1 MPMGLF
7 ESWHVK
13 QQGRCAIR
21 CKPKDARPFK
31 KKIRMQSQ
39 MLKRKRKRALPP
51 PAILNDEEIVTSQE
65 LGIPESHTKQWG
77 CHQTAAGKR
86 RKKSLDCRNPDTNND
101 SCQEGASL
109 DEFIKTTDEIIHDGI
124 QTKFVGDGDGDGD
137 GPQHFPSLS
146 LPRSLHNKDVP
157 LERKIDL
164 AYLFMESLKDQQQ
177 SLNLSLPW
185 EKSWMGRPQLVLLL
199 CDWIQSILI
208 SSTKQNAAPQISTQN
223 DGCLLARCWVIFK
236 WCLQSEYLERAI
248 FSPNLMRP
256 INCVLIAAIS
266 FQDNDRD
273 IHNGFPCI
281 SLEHVKPESEMIFP
295 RVLMKEFT
303 EAVEV
308 LFSLHGRYFRPT
320 LDLWASS
327 ALAAASLGQRV
338 FSKELPEDDQFVL
351 PKLVCLVLESF
362 TRYLGSH
369 PNPKNV
375 FPVIVEKLLE
385 PLLSLLE
392 VLTGE
397 FNSKERSKND
407 VAYIW
412 RTRLLGI
419 VEDIFAFGLFHS
431 VHIDGYL
438 NVCKSYSQVESQ
450 RIIKANKKAK
460 PASSREH
467 EREVPHAAVG
477 SYHKSLFQKLDY
489 LRKEGKT
496 TALHG
501 IGRLLSIFI
510 RRKKN
515 QGANASHIIGTRKI
529 NSSRIFGESQET
541 RNSDKEL
548 QDTTHS
554 TGSSTKNDGIAKTSN
569 ACESTQTSG
578 EAGVHLNK
586 QEKVMGKP
594 LFNLF
599 VEFME
604 PLQIDLEKCEGFIDI
619 QESKKFCHM
628 SCVQSTVVAINGLL
642 GVVKDDKIYIPT
654 EDTPGQ
660 AHFNYLKRI
669 YSTIF
674 QLGAL
679 VLTLCSRVAS
689 GADNKVRNGL
699 VERFGSKEQV
709 FGPGLETLAMTTMK
723 NIVLA
728 LGYLME
734 IEYRVAEE
742 ELLDLWLLLLSFL
755 ALDSCGN
762 NKHRNSPILAPEII
776 QLGCR
781 IICIYGELRQVD
793 RPLFRLFESIRQF
806 IFCSCNRSMERA
818 HRILF
823 PFIVSL
829 PATISLGA
837 VTSLVCSQEF
847 LNVVGVVFASVP
859 EGQVAQSIRLLKVD
873 VMETLGWM
881 KKPTVQDISR
891 EPQVTESQNKAK
903 QDTTVQAEV
912 VGKALSELYML
923 MLDKS
928 NVTVNNCIPVGNA
941 LKEMVISVSPCLDTL
956 LDKATDHAEGLW
968 ECILSVITGK
978 MSEDKHGNIKMQLTS
993 LVGGS
998 WILVFIFRLYLSCR
1012 SLYRQ
1017 CIFLMPPNPAK
1028 KSSLAMGDT
1037 FTAFSGSDWIQE
1049 GGNLIGGYFSWIG
1062 KPSVSVPTMLL
1073 TVSQSL
1079 EQDGFERTS
1088 ALLYVLH
1095 NIALQRLVDLNR
1107 QLNALA
1113 FLHDKTLRLNRAMAE
1128 GGDDL
1133 PIQCKERKRLEK
1145 RIQISKQEASALT
1158 DFILKYAFS
1167 IVEKVEHKTCTVEID
1182 NTRLWA
1188 WNSVV
1193 GMLNEHS
1200 LVTAI
1205 WQLVCNNVDV
1215 WSCHASK
1222 KSMKKFVSKL
1232 LGSFLSILKGNCT
1245 DVSFQLV
1252 EKRMENELKVVTM
1265 EKTSS
1270 QLLRNSVLYEQQFF
1284 CRYLARKIC
1293 QKIMKSLPSRLNH
1306 FSFLGISSSEAVF
1319 GNLQDWS
1326 SFKNM
1331 LEEIMVARELESSLH
1346 ENIKKEEHEL
1356 TLATMRVPQ
1365 VAMEENQATIYGRR
1379 TFGDWIDI
1387 LNLLCWLPK
1396 GYVGVKSL
1404 AMYVRH
1410 ILMIE
1415 RFLVITFLKVKQ
1427 VSCHDPLAIQKC
1439 VGICHPTEFLDLLLA
1454 CRRALKSIMLSYNE
1468 DEFEVRRSLLP
1479 ILFESSSSCMW
1490 LLRSIDVVAQCFS
1503 ECALWQPSLKDDLTG
1518 DVNPGKHLIFSILDH
1533 TSGTLMVI
1541 CEDFFNIAARSL
1553 ICDVQCTSDTCRV
1566 VRSGNTSQNSNTV
1579 TISKKK
1585 EHVDVQTLI
1594 DALGKTLSFE
1604 VRNTVGYLKQSNFET
1619 DTCSN
1624 QSISTLT
1631 SNFEGMSY
1639 VTQVLDAC
1647 KPYCGSWVGV
1657 IALTGA
1663 IKSIIWGLVSALE
1676 NLDQQCRNDKTGS
1689 LKWKHDL
1696 LVKWEPSLEGFVY
1709 FINLCINKFLVG
1721 DILDEAVTVER
1732 DVASHQR
1739 NNTTSKQD
1747 TDAELLT
1754 DYGIAKEMEIGF
1766 GQEQD
1771 SETEEEKN
1779 EEEHTNLDD
1788 HMDITDDDEDDG
1800 VIDNGDFLEPKSQF
1814 LQNDTDLHVFKGT
1827 EQWSDLAEIPDLNKS
1842 FLEKLLKG
1850 EKPDQA
1856 TLLGEL
1862 FLALAGVVKLKHL
1875 SSSPKVIMSAPNS
1888 LSMSLAFMN
1897 LQLEAAHWLIL
1908 EATTMMRHCR
1918 VVSLDWLVGIVR
1930 FLECIGSYIPY
1941 MNQVVPRIVYVK
1953 LINLHLE
1960 AMATF
1965 CFLPSGENKSSIS
1978 HEVYCN
1984 NDNLSPCESTVHD
1997 KSSFSKMDSDSLKD
2011 LKAAVRSS
2019 FAMLVRKPLE
2029 LHLFLALQSIERALA
2044 GVWAGHNNVSELHTG
2059 SPYGGRVG
2067 RIVAAGV
2074 ECLDLALES
2083 VSGPKR
2089 LKLLAKYSSSF
2100 VAALINILLHLQGPH
2115 IFFGSVLDQ
2124 GRDGDY
2130 VNPALVILACVEI
2143 LSKLASRHA
2152 VFPMNASHVGQS
2164 LAFPA
2169 VLFQHFCRL
2178 KSAQYETPCGMSLP
2192 HQQVDCT
2199 KATLVGCTF
2208 AAERKLSV
2216 ELFVTCCRLL
2226 CALLRHRKRES
2237 GHCIA
2242 LLGDSLRIFL
2252 FCLELVDHNRPEKL
2266 NANFW
2271 TVDEGVKCASWLRRV
2286 YEEMGQ
2292 HKDTLGIYCSHIL
2305 SDYICVLSGCGPKK
2319 SGLKREIDGALR
2331 PGIYALVDACSLED
2345 LQQLHAV
2352 LGEGPRRSALQALRL
2367 DYERHFKYT
2376 GKI

>member
-1 MPMGLF
+1 MNVEKDLYMTMGLF
-7 ESWHVK
+7 ASWSVK
-13 QQGRCAIR
+13 QLGWYAISR
-21 CKPKDARPFK
+21 KPKDVRPFK

-39 MLKRKRKRALPP
+39 MLKRKRKSALP
-51 PAILNDEEIVTSQE
+51 ASAGLNDEEIVTSHE
-65 LGIPESHTKQWG
+65 LGCPENHTKQMG
-77 CHQTAAGKR
+77 CRQTADRKR
-86 RKKSLDCRNPDTNND
+86 RKKSLDCRNFNTNND
-101 SCQEGASL
+101 SGKQGASL
-109 DEFIKTTDEIIHDGI
+109 DKFIETTDETIHDGI
-124 QTKFVGDGDGDGD
+124 RTKFVGEGDD
-137 GPQHFPSLS
+137 PQHFSSLS

-164 AYLFMESLKDQQQ
+164 AYVFMESLKDQQQ
-177 SLNLSLPW
+177 SLTW
-185 EKSWMGRPQLVLLL
+185 EKSWMGRPQLVLLI

-208 SSTKQNAAPQISTQN
+208 SSTRQNGAPQILTQK
-223 DGCLLARCWVIFK
+223 DGCLDARCWVIFK
-236 WCLQSEYLERAI
+236 WCLQSEYLERAN

-256 INCVLIAAIS
+256 INCVLTAAVS
-266 FQDNDRD
+266 SQDNKRE

-281 SLEHVKPESEMIFP
+281 SLEHSKTESEMIVP
-295 RVLMKEFT
+295 RVLMKEFA

-338 FSKELPEDDQFVL
+338 FSKELPDDDQCVL
-351 PKLVCLVLESF
+351 LKIVCLVLESF

-385 PLLSLLE
+385 PLMSLLV
-392 VLTGE
+392 VLTEE
-397 FNSKERSKND
+397 FSSKDCFKND
-407 VAYIW
+407 AAYIW

-438 NVCKSYSQVESQ
+438 NVCKSYSHVESQ

-467 EREVPHAAVG
+467 EREDPHAALG

-496 TALHG
+496 TTLHA

-510 RRKKN
+510 QRKKN
-515 QGANASHIIGTRKI
+515 QGANASHIIGSVKI
-529 NSSRIFGESQET
+529 KSSRIFGESQEAI
-541 RNSDKEL
+541 NPDKEL

-554 TGSSTKNDGIAKTSN
+554 TGSSTKSEGIAKTSN
-569 ACESTQTSG
+569 TCESTQTSV
-578 EAGVHLNK
+578 EAGVYLNK
-586 QEKVMGKP
+586 QEKVTGKP

-599 VEFME
+599 VEFVE
-604 PLQIDLEKCEGFIDI
+604 PLQTDLEKCEGFIDL
-619 QESKKFCHM
+619 QESKKFHHM
-628 SCVQSTVVAINGLL
+628 SHAQSTVVAINGLL
-642 GVVKDDKIYIPT
+642 GVVKDDRIYIPT

-669 YSTIF
+669 YNTIF

-679 VLTLCSRVAS
+679 VPTLCARVAA
-689 GADNKVRNGL
+689 GVDNKVRNEL
-699 VERFGSKEQV
+699 VERFGNKEQV
-709 FGPGLETLAMTTMK
+709 FGPGLETLAIMIMK
-723 NIVLA
+723 EIVLA
-728 LGYLME
+728 LGYLLE

-762 NKHRNSPILAPEII
+762 NPILAPELI

-781 IICIYGELRQVD
+781 IIHIYGELRQVD
-793 RPLFRLFESIRQF
+793 RPLFKLFESIRRF

-829 PATISLGA
+829 PVTISLGA
-837 VTSLVCSQEF
+837 VVSLVCSQDF
-847 LNVVGVVFASVP
+847 LNVVGVVVASVP
-859 EGQVAQSIRLLKVD
+859 EGQVAQSIRLVKVD
-873 VMETLGWM
+873 VMETLEWM
-881 KKPTVQDISR
+881 KKPTLKHISR
-891 EPQVTESQNKAK
+891 EIQVTESQNKAK
-903 QDTTVQAEV
+903 QDMTVQAEV

-923 MLDKS
+923 ILEKS
-928 NVTVNNCIPVGNA
+928 NVTVNNCIPVGKA

-956 LDKATDHAEGLW
+956 LDKAMDNTEGLW
-968 ECILSVITGK
+968 DCILSVITGNISK
-978 MSEDKHGNIKMQLTS
+978 DQHGDRKMQSTS

-998 WILVFIFRLYLSCR
+998 WILFFIFRLYLSCR

-1028 KSSLAMGDT
+1028 KASLAMGDT

-1049 GGNLIGGYFSWIG
+1049 GANLIGGYFSWIG
-1062 KPSVSVPTMLL
+1062 KPSVSVPTMLV
-1073 TVSQSL
+1073 TISQSL

-1113 FLHDKTLRLNRAMAE
+1113 FLHDKTLRLKHAMAE

-1145 RIQISKQEASALT
+1145 LLQISKQEASALT

-1167 IVEKVEHKTCTVEID
+1167 IIEKVEHKARTVEID
-1182 NTRLWA
+1182 NTRPCT

-1193 GMLNEHS
+1193 GTLNEHS
-1200 LVTAI
+1200 LITAI

-1222 KSMKKFVSKL
+1222 KNMKKFVSKL
-1232 LGSFLSILKGNCT
+1232 LGSFLSILKGNCS
-1245 DVSFQLV
+1245 DVSFQLT
-1252 EKRMENELKVVTM
+1252 ETQTENEHKAVTM
-1265 EKTSS
+1265 EETSS

-1293 QKIMKSLPSRLNH
+1293 QKIRKSFPSMLNH
-1306 FSFLGISSSEAVF
+1306 FTFLGISSSEAVF
-1319 GNLQDWS
+1319 GNLQDLS
-1326 SFKNM
+1326 SFMNM
-1331 LEEIMVARELESSLH
+1331 LEEIVDARELESSFY
-1346 ENIKKEEHEL
+1346 ENIKEEERE
-1356 TLATMRVPQ
+1356 LATVPVPE
-1365 VAMEENQATIYGRR
+1365 VAMEENQATMYGRG

-1404 AMYVRH
+1404 AMYVHH

-1415 RFLVITFLKVKQ
+1415 RFLVITLLKVKQ
-1427 VSCHDPLAIQKC
+1427 ISCHEPLAIQKYA
-1439 VGICHPTEFLDLLLA
+1439 GICQPTEFLDLLLA

-1468 DEFEVRRSLLP
+1468 DEFQARRSLLP
-1479 ILFESSSSCMW
+1479 LLFESSSSCMW
-1490 LLRSIDVVAQCFS
+1490 LLRSINIVARCFS
-1503 ECALWQPSLKDDLTG
+1503 ECALWQPSLKVDLSG
-1518 DVNPGKHLIFSILDH
+1518 DVNPGKRLIFSILDH

-1541 CEDFFNIAARSL
+1541 CEDVFNITARSL
-1553 ICDVQCTSDTCRV
+1553 ICDVHCTSDTCRV
-1566 VRSGNTSQNSNTV
+1566 VISNNISQNLNTV
-1579 TISKKK
+1579 PISENK

-1604 VRNTVGYLKQSNFET
+1604 AKNIVGYLKQSSFET
-1619 DTCSN
+1619 DICSN

-1631 SNFEGMSY
+1631 SNFERMSY
-1639 VTQVLDAC
+1639 ATQVLDAC
-1647 KPYCGSWVGV
+1647 KPYCGSWIGV

-1663 IKSIIWGLVSALE
+1663 MKSIIWGLVSALE
-1676 NLDQQCRNDKTGS
+1676 NLDQQCRKDKTGS
-1689 LKWKHDL
+1689 LKWRHDL
-1696 LVKWEPSLEGFVY
+1696 LVKWESSLEGFGY

-1721 DILDEAVTVER
+1721 DGLDEAVTLER
-1732 DVASHQR
+1732 DVASHQS
-1739 NNTTSKQD
+1739 NKATSNQV

-1754 DYGIAKEMEIGF
+1754 DYGIAKVMEIKF

-1771 SETEEEKN
+1771 SEMEEEKN
-1779 EEEHTNLDD
+1779 EEEHSKFND
-1788 HMDITDDDEDDG
+1788 HMGITDDEEDDG
-1800 VIDNGDFLEPKSQF
+1800 VIENDSFLESKLPF
-1814 LQNDTDLHVFKGT
+1814 LQNDTDLHVFKVN
-1827 EQWSDLAEIPDLNKS
+1827 EQCSDLVEIPDLNKS

-1862 FLALAGVVKLKHL
+1862 FMALAGVVRLKHL
-1875 SSSPKVIMSAPNS
+1875 SSSPKIIMSAPNS
-1888 LSMSLAFMN
+1888 LSMSLAFIN
-1897 LQLEAAHWLIL
+1897 LQLEAAQWLIL
-1908 EATTMMRHCR
+1908 EATTMIRHCHAF
-1918 VVSLDWLVGIVR
+1918 SLDWLVGIVR

-1941 MNQVVPRIVYVK
+1941 MNQAVPRIVYVK

-1965 CFLPSGENKSSIS
+1965 CFLPCGENKSSIS
-1978 HEVYCN
+1978 HEVYCIS
-1984 NDNLSPCESTVHD
+1984 DNLSRCESTVDD
-1997 KSSFSKMDSDSLKD
+1997 KSSFSKLDSNSLKD

-2029 LHLFLALQSIERALA
+2029 LHLFLALQSIERALG
-2044 GVWAGHNNVSELHTG
+2044 GVSDGHNTVSELHTG

-2067 RIVAAGV
+2067 GIVAAGV

-2089 LKLLAKYSSSF
+2089 LKLVAKYSSSF
-2100 VAALINILLHLQGPH
+2100 VAALLNILLHLQGPH
-2115 IFFGSVLDQ
+2115 VFFESGLDQ
-2124 GRDGDY
+2124 CQGGDY
-2130 VNPALVILACVEI
+2130 VNPAFVILACVEI

-2152 VFPMNASHVGQS
+2152 VYPMNASHVAQS

-2169 VLFQHFCRL
+2169 VLFQHFCQF
-2178 KSAQYETPCGMSLP
+2178 KSTQYVTPCKMSLP
-2192 HQQVDCT
+2192 HQQIDCT
-2199 KATLVGCTF
+2199 KATMAVECGF
-2208 AAERKLSV
+2208 AAESKISV
-2216 ELFVTCCRLL
+2216 ELFATCCKLL

-2252 FCLELVDHNRPEKL
+2252 FCLELVDHDKAEKL
-2266 NANFW
+2266 NANLW
-2271 TVDEGVKCASWLRRV
+2271 TVNEGVKCASWLRRV

-2292 HKDTLGIYCSHIL
+2292 HKDTLGIYCPHIL
-2305 SDYICVLSGCGPKK
+2305 SDYICVLAGCGPEK
-2319 SGLKREIDGALR
+2319 SGLRREIDGALR

-2352 LGEGPRRSALQALRL
+2352 LGEGPRRSSLQALRL
-2367 DYERHFKYT
+2367 DYERHFKYS